1 MIVPNTNELW
11 AFGDYSDKEG
21 GLWSTML
28 VLDGEPD
35 VTYVNAENGDQL
47 GTKM

>member
-1 MIVPNTNELW
+1 MPNTNELW

-28 VLDGEPD
+28 VLDGVPD
-35 VTYVNAENGDQL
+35 VTYENAENGDQL